1 VLLLSDAELLCFW
14 QLKPQEFHQLSL
26 VDIVLQGHRWLSGDL
41 AGGKLSPSRDI
52 QLLLHI
58 EEHLPLC
65 MQLVPRPLA
74 EPCLA
79 RGPNILN

>member
-1 VLLLSDAELLCFW
+1 VVLFFSDAKLLCIW
-14 QLKPQEFHQLSL
+14 QLIPQEVHQLGL

-41 AGGKLSPSRDI
+41 AGGKLGLSRDI
-52 QLLLHI
+52 QLLLDI

-79 RGPNILN
+79 